1 MNKKTPQ
8 EELSDL
14 RKLVSE
20 RNQNPLL
27 LFKRP
32 QSRKAYYDPRGM
44 EMDLG
49 NDAIR
54 AATIAFENLGKVVA
68 NANQWLD
75 KEDFNYEK
83 RASLY
88 GEIINQADEYVKH
101 VLQQVGGI
109 YLNDSYQGDS
119 SVSYTHLEKGCSAEH
134 DSEIR
139 GTFLLETG
147 ERCCR
152 CRSREPLFGNV

>member
-1 MNKKTPQ
+1 M
-8 EELSDL
+8 
-14 RKLVSE
+14 
-20 RNQNPLL
+20 
-27 LFKRP
+27 
-32 QSRKAYYDPRGM
+32 
-44 EMDLG
+44 G

-109 YLNDSYQGDS
+109 YLNDSYQGI
-119 SVSYTHLEKGCSAEH
+119 VT
-134 DSEIR
+134 
-139 GTFLLETG
+139 LLINRYPK
-147 ERCCR
+147 RC
-152 CRSREPLFGNV
+152 NVVHTSG

>member
-1 MNKKTPQ
+1 M
-8 EELSDL
+8 
-14 RKLVSE
+14 
-20 RNQNPLL
+20 

-119 SVSYTHLEKGCSAEH
+119 YPSYQPVSKELQRRSYPVDDGSYQSNELVGQS
-134 DSEIR
+134 
-139 GTFLLETG
+139 GTVESLCAD
-147 ERCCR
+147 R
-152 CRSREPLFGNV
+152 